1 MCIDQLRL
9 VTYGLRLLDQCN
21 DRHLALDPPHD
32 PQLLAR
38 RDEHAAQI
46 NKSYSSDQ
54 MVRPCWGFYFLWRD
68 CSSLVVRHN
77 DLCMGSPASVGS
89 PSLSSYATTA
99 NRAEEKQAKIER
111 APQLAVPG
119 VRPQVHLAEVG
130 SPVHGHLDVQA
141 DFFTLRLRVLPVG
154 PHRRPPHHL
163 RTRERRTRSVRV
175 ACRSVACPAYRTF
188 DSICRWSSRQTTAA
202 RASRAR
208 GDR

>member
-1 MCIDQLRL
+1 MIVILLWTPRMILSFLQEEMNMLRKSTKVTRQIRWFVL
-9 VTYGLRLLDQCN
+9 VGDF
-21 DRHLALDPPHD
+21 
-32 PQLLAR
+32 
-38 RDEHAAQI
+38 I
-46 NKSYSSDQ
+46 
-54 MVRPCWGFYFLWRD
+54 FLWRD

-77 DLCMGSPASVGS
+77 DLCMHAWNTYSHGTSPASVGS